1 MGEPVPLGA
10 DPPARQWSAWRV
22 VLNFGIVSLVV
33 DLASNGAESLTG
45 PLLGQLGAS
54 ALVVGVVTGLGEAF
68 ALTFR
73 LISGPW
79 SDRTGR
85 YWTFTIAGYALT
97 AVCVPLLAVTPFV
110 GSVGLVLAST
120 LILVERTGKAIRSPA
135 KTVLL
140 ANAAGA
146 VGRGR
151 GFAVHKSLDQ
161 AGSLLGPLVVSAV
174 IAVTTVIW
182 PAFAV
187 LAIPGAVAI
196 GILVWMRA
204 RVPDLSVYE
213 SSRDRAPVSARPRPG
228 ATDDPADPGNPAD
241 PTDPPAPFRLP
252 RAFYLFAA
260 TVGVSTV
267 GLVSFGVISFHL
279 VDAEILP
286 LAAVPLVYAVA
297 MGSAALGALASG
309 YAYDKLGTGVLF
321 SLPLMI
327 AFVPGLSLSAQLGA
341 VVVGAVL
348 WGAATGIQEST
359 VKALVADLVPSG
371 HRGTAYGIF
380 AAFEGAAALAGGT
393 LAGALYDQ
401 VPVLV
406 GTVFA
411 LQVAAVALLWAT
423 IRLQRRDAGLS
434 T

>member
-1 MGEPVPLGA
+1 MGESDPLGTA
-10 DPPARQWSAWRV
+10 PPARQWSAWRV

-33 DLASNGAESLTG
+33 DLASDGAQSLTG

-68 ALTFR
+68 ALSFR

-110 GSVGLVLAST
+110 GGTGLVLASA
-120 LILVERTGKAIRSPA
+120 LILAERTGKAIRSPA

-174 IAVTTVIW
+174 IAATTVIW

-187 LAIPGAVAI
+187 LAVPGAVAI
-196 GILVWMRA
+196 GILVWMRT

-213 SSRDRAPVSARPRPG
+213 GSRDRAPVAAPPQAG
-228 ATDDPADPGNPAD
+228 APEDSVDPGD
-241 PTDPPAPFRLP
+241 PVPD
-252 RAFYLFAA
+252 
-260 TVGVSTV
+260 VE
-267 GLVSFGVISFHL
+267 ISR
-279 VDAEILP
+279 I
-286 LAAVPLVYAVA
+286 
-297 MGSAALGALASG
+297 
-309 YAYDKLGTGVLF
+309 
-321 SLPLMI
+321 
-327 AFVPGLSLSAQLGA
+327 
-341 VVVGAVL
+341 
-348 WGAATGIQEST
+348 
-359 VKALVADLVPSG
+359 ADLD
-371 HRGTAYGIF
+371 
-380 AAFEGAAALAGGT
+380 AALA
-393 LAGALYDQ
+393 
-401 VPVLV
+401 
-406 GTVFA
+406 
-411 LQVAAVALLWAT
+411 
-423 IRLQRRDAGLS
+423 RL
-434 T
+434 

>member
-1 MGEPVPLGA
+1 MGVPVPLGA

-110 GSVGLVLAST
+110 GGAGLVLAST

-204 RVPDLSVYE
+204 RVPDLNVYE
-213 SSRDRAPVSARPRPG
+213 SSRDRAPVSAPPQPG
-228 ATDDPADPGNPAD
+228 AQEDPADTGDLGDPA
-241 PTDPPAPFRLP
+241 DPPAPFRLP

-279 VDAEILP
+279 VDAGILP
-286 LAAVPLVYAVA
+286 LAAVPLVFAVA

-341 VVVGAVL
+341 VVGGAML
-348 WGAATGIQEST
+348 WGAASGIQEST

-371 HRGTAYGIF
+371 RRGTAYGIF
-380 AAFEGAAALAGGT
+380 AAFEGAAALAGGS
-393 LAGALYDQ
+393 LAGALYDR
-401 VPVLV
+401 VPVLI
-406 GTVFA
+406 GTVVA
-411 LQVAAVALLWAT
+411 LQVVAFVLLWAT

>member
-213 SSRDRAPVSARPRPG
+213 SSRDRAPVSARPQPG

-297 MGSAALGALASG
+297 MGAAALGALASG

-406 GTVFA
+406 GTVVA
-411 LQVAAVALLWAT
+411 LQVAAFALLWAT

>member
-1 MGEPVPLGA
+1 MGESDPLGSA
-10 DPPARQWSAWRV
+10 PPARQWSAWRV

-33 DLASNGAESLTG
+33 DLASDGAQSLTG

-68 ALTFR
+68 ALSFR

-110 GSVGLVLAST
+110 GGTGLVLASA
-120 LILVERTGKAIRSPA
+120 LILAERTGKAIRSPA

-174 IAVTTVIW
+174 IAATTVIW

-187 LAIPGAVAI
+187 LAVPGAVAI
-196 GILVWMRA
+196 GILVWMRT

-213 SSRDRAPVSARPRPG
+213 GSRDRAPVAAPPQAGAPEDSVDPG
-228 ATDDPADPGNPAD
+228 DPSDPADRPA
-241 PTDPPAPFRLP
+241 AFKLP
-252 RAFYLFAA
+252 RTFYLFAA

-279 VDAEILP
+279 VDAGILP
-286 LAAVPLVYAVA
+286 LAAVPLVFAVA
-297 MGSAALGALASG
+297 MGSAAIGALASG

-321 SLPLMI
+321 TLPVMI
-327 AFVPGLSLSAQLGA
+327 ALVPGLTLSAQLGA
-341 VVVGAVL
+341 VIVGAVL
-348 WGAATGIQEST
+348 WGMATGIQEST
-359 VKALVADLVPSG
+359 VKALVADLVPNG
-371 HRGTAYGIF
+371 MRGTAYGIF
-380 AAFEGAAALAGGT
+380 AAFEGAAALAGGA
-393 LAGALYDQ
+393 LAGALYGQ

-406 GTVFA
+406 ATVVA
-411 LQVAAVALLWAT
+411 LQVAAFALLWAT
-423 IRLQRRDAGLS
+423 IRRQHRDAGLLA
-434 T
+434 

>member
-1 MGEPVPLGA
+1 MGEPVPGGA
-10 DPPARQWSAWRV
+10 APRSRQWSAWRV

-33 DLASNGAESLTG
+33 DLASNGAQSLTG

-73 LISGPW
+73 LITGPW
-79 SDRTGR
+79 SDHTGR
-85 YWTFTIAGYALT
+85 YWTFTITGYALT
-97 AVCVPLLAVTPFV
+97 AICVPLLAVTPFV
-110 GSVGLVLAST
+110 GAAGLVLASA
-120 LILVERTGKAIRSPA
+120 LVLAERTGKAIRSPA

-174 IAVTTVIW
+174 IAATTVIW

-196 GILVWMRA
+196 GILVWMRT

-213 SSRDRAPVSARPRPG
+213 SSRDRAPVAAPHQPG
-228 ATDDPADPGNPAD
+228 APEDPANPGDPS
-241 PTDPPAPFRLP
+241 DPPAPFRLP

-279 VDAEILP
+279 VDAGILP
-286 LAAVPLVYAVA
+286 LAAVPLVFAVA

-309 YAYDKLGTGVLF
+309 YAYDRLGTGVLF

-327 AFVPGLSLSAQLGA
+327 AFVPGLTLSAQLGF
-341 VVVGAVL
+341 VVIGAVI

-371 HRGTAYGIF
+371 RRGTAYGIF

-393 LAGALYDQ
+393 LAGGLYGQ
-401 VPVLV
+401 VPVLIGLV
-406 GTVFA
+406 VA
-411 LQVAAVALLWAT
+411 LQVAASALLWTT
-423 IRLQRRDAGLS
+423 IRLQRRDAGLIA
-434 T
+434 

>member
-1 MGEPVPLGA
+1 MGEPVPGGA
-10 DPPARQWSAWRV
+10 APRSRQWSAWRV

-33 DLASNGAESLTG
+33 DLASNGAQSLTG

-73 LISGPW
+73 LITGPW
-79 SDRTGR
+79 SDHTGR
-85 YWTFTIAGYALT
+85 YWTFTITGYALT
-97 AVCVPLLAVTPFV
+97 AICVPLLAVTPFV
-110 GSVGLVLAST
+110 GAAGLVLASA
-120 LILVERTGKAIRSPA
+120 LVLAERTGKAIRSPA

-174 IAVTTVIW
+174 IAATTVIW

-196 GILVWMRA
+196 GILVWMRT

-213 SSRDRAPVSARPRPG
+213 SSRDRAPVAAPHQPG
-228 ATDDPADPGNPAD
+228 APEDPANPGDPS
-241 PTDPPAPFRLP
+241 DPPAPFRLP

-279 VDAEILP
+279 VDTGILP
-286 LAAVPLVYAVA
+286 LAAVPLVFAVA

-309 YAYDKLGTGVLF
+309 YAYDRLGTGVLF

-327 AFVPGLSLSAQLGA
+327 AFVPGLTLSAQLGF
-341 VVVGAVL
+341 VVIGAVI

-371 HRGTAYGIF
+371 RRGTAYGIF

-393 LAGALYDQ
+393 LAGGLYGQ
-401 VPVLV
+401 VPVLIGLV
-406 GTVFA
+406 VA
-411 LQVAAVALLWAT
+411 LQVAASALLWTT
-423 IRLQRRDAGLS
+423 IRLQRRDAGLIA
-434 T
+434 

>member
-10 DPPARQWSAWRV
+10 DPPARPWSAWRV

-33 DLASNGAESLTG
+33 DLASDGAQSLTG

-54 ALVVGVVTGLGEAF
+54 ALIVGVVTGLGEAF

-110 GSVGLVLAST
+110 GGAGLLLAST

-213 SSRDRAPVSARPRPG
+213 SSRDRAPVSAPPQPG
-228 ATDDPADPGNPAD
+228 APEDPADGGDPADPA
-241 PTDPPAPFRLP
+241 DPPAPFKLP

-279 VDAEILP
+279 VDAQILT
-286 LAAVPLVYAVA
+286 LAAVPLIFAVA

-321 SLPLMI
+321 ALPLMI

-341 VVVGAVL
+341 VVGGAVL
-348 WGAATGIQEST
+348 WGAASGIQEST

-371 HRGTAYGIF
+371 RRGTAYGIF
-380 AAFEGAAALAGGT
+380 AAFEGAAALAGGS
-393 LAGALYDQ
+393 LAGALYDR
-401 VPVLV
+401 VPVLI
-406 GTVFA
+406 GTVVA
-411 LQVAAVALLWAT
+411 LQVVAFVLLWAT